1 MARTGRRRG
10 PSTTRVTILDVAA
23 RRFAEGGYDA
33 TSLRGIAAEAGVDP
47 AVVVHFFGSKD
58 GLFQATVGW
67 PFDPSGMLAELAD
80 SASEPVATQL
90 ARRFFGFW
98 DDPITGPTLL
108 ALLRSA
114 MTHDASAAL
123 LREFLKHRLFGRM
136 SGLLHASDAE
146 LRVDLAA
153 GQLIGVALLRYA
165 LRVEPI
171 ASAGVEELV
180 ERCAQTLGVLL
191 ASPIEQVSHRQSAN
205 GQDAA
210 GLGAESF
217 ERSRQT

>member
-10 PSTTRVTILDVAA
+10 PSTTRATILRVAA
-23 RRFAEGGYDA
+23 RRFADGGYDA

-58 GLFQATVGW
+58 GLFQAAVGW
-67 PFDPSGMLAELAD
+67 PFDPSSLLLELVDGTPEAN
-80 SASEPVATQL
+80 ATHL
-90 ARRFFGFW
+90 ARAFFGFW
-98 DDPITGPTLL
+98 DDPTTGPVLL

-123 LREFLKHRLFGRM
+123 LREFLNRRLFVQI
-136 SGLLHASDAE
+136 SGLFHAPDAE

-153 GQLIGVALLRYA
+153 GQLIGLALLRYA

-171 ASAGVEELV
+171 ASATVEELV
-180 ERCAQTLGVLL
+180 DRCAPALAVFLG
-191 ASPIEQVSHRQSAN
+191 SAR
-205 GQDAA
+205 
-210 GLGAESF
+210 ESGP
-217 ERSRQT
+217 ESDSAHPTSDDRSRWTDQS